1 MNWKMKEKQHQP
13 KNESHNDLQRLS
25 EYKNEHLWQS
35 TQEWTKSILWKTA
48 FKKIEWIW
56 ST

>member
-1 MNWKMKEKQHQP
+1 MKEKQHQP
-13 KNESHNDLQRLS
+13 KNDSHNDQQRLS

-48 FKKIEWIW
+48 FKKIEWMW